1 MSYGR
6 DLPIPEAPAQA
17 LGWLQRLYELTPD
30 TLVLHVEVSGALVL
44 LALAILLLRPPWR
57 R

>member
-1 MSYGR
+1 M
-6 DLPIPEAPAQA
+6 
-17 LGWLQRLYELTPD
+17 PD
-30 TLVLHVEVSGALVL
+30 TVVLHVEVSGALVL